1 LQFEGTQTESN
12 LSVRLRYAKR
22 ESTSPEAQF
31 AGAGSG
37 TVKIYA
43 GKAGKYQT
51 FKVYCA
57 LPANRIG
64 LRFALGNFAQN
75 VPSHLQRAYPP

>member
-1 LQFEGTQTESN
+1 MKLCADLKPARS
-12 LSVRLRYAKR
+12 AK
-22 ESTSPEAQF
+22 
-31 AGAGSG
+31 AGSG